1 MDNEKNVENKILAIV
16 ENMLEVLQGG
26 ISITDGE
33 GYILKLGK
41 SCQEMYGITQD
52 YIGKHLSVLEE
63 EGFFRPSLT
72 RIALKERR
80 KVTMTQPD
88 KNGNP
93 LLVTSVPIFNPD
105 TDRLLCAISYASWDI
120 NNGLAL
126 QERYSQLLTEMTRS
140 NMELAV
146 LKKRMLSAGI
156 VACSPQMKRIVE
168 FVEKVANVDVEV
180 LICGETGSG
189 KSNLAKY
196 IHQRSNRKNRPFGQ
210 LRCSA
215 FSQNALENELFGSSR
230 VCTRTD
236 EEIIKNGLCES
247 LNTGTLLI
255 EDIESMER
263 ETQSKFLYL
272 LKNKHYYRKDGTES
286 IAADIRVIATTRKKP
301 RELAAFLEP
310 NLYYRL
316 TVVPVDMP
324 SLVNRKE
331 DIPGFVERFLKQF
344 NEKYQKSISITPA
357 ALELLQM
364 YSWPGNVTELKCLI
378 QQLTLIMEE
387 DAIRTYHLPDNISQF
402 SAAKYAPAVDLR
414 KYLEYHEERLILQA
428 YDKCKTTVKL
438 AKYLG
443 ISQATA
449 VRKLQKYLDRRG
461 NDNPIQK

>member
-1 MDNEKNVENKILAIV
+1 MNSEKNVENKILTIV

-26 ISITDGE
+26 ISITDAE

-41 SCQEMYGITQD
+41 SCQEMYGISKE

-63 EGFFRPSLT
+63 EGIFRPSLT

-80 KVTMTQPD
+80 KMTMTQPD

-105 TDRLLCAISYASWDI
+105 TGRLLCAISYASWDI

-126 QERYSQLLTEMTRS
+126 QERYSNLLMEMTRS
-140 NMELAV
+140 SMELAV
-146 LKKRMLSAGI
+146 LKKRLLSAGI
-156 VACSPQMKRIVE
+156 VACSPQMKRVAK
-168 FVEKVANVDVEV
+168 FVERVADVDVEV

-196 IHQRSNRKNRPFGQ
+196 IHQLSSRKNRPFGQ

-215 FSQNALENELFGSSR
+215 FSQSALENELFGSSK
-230 VCTRTD
+230 VCTKTD
-236 EEIIKNGLCES
+236 ETIIKNGLCES

-255 EDIESMER
+255 EDIESMGR
-263 ETQSKFLYL
+263 DTQAKFLYL
-272 LKNKHYYRKDGTES
+272 LENKHYYRKDGAES
-286 IAADIRVIATTRKKP
+286 IAADIRFIATTRKAM
-301 RELAAFLEP
+301 RELSGFLEP

-316 TVVPVDMP
+316 TVVHVDMP
-324 SLVNRKE
+324 SLINRKD
-331 DIPGFVERFLKQF
+331 DIPDFVEGFLKQF
-344 NEKYQKSISITPA
+344 NEKYQKKVSITPA

-378 QQLTLIMEE
+378 QQLTLTMDE
-387 DAIRTYHLPDNISQF
+387 DVIRTYHLPDNISPF

-414 KYLEYHEERLILQA
+414 GYLEYHEERLILQA

-449 VRKLQKYLDRRG
+449 VRKLQKYLERRD